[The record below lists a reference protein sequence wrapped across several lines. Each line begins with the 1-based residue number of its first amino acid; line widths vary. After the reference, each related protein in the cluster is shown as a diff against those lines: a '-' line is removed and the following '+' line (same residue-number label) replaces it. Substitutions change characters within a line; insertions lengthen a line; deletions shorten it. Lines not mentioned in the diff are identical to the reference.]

1 MKSIKVK
8 FNNNNGDELRGIL
21 DLPVSKRVHTY
32 VIFAHCFTCN
42 KNLKA
47 IKNISNGLTSNGFG
61 VLRFDF
67 TGLGQSEGEFEDTNF
82 SHNVDD
88 LLAATYFL
96 KENYAR
102 PELIIGHS
110 LGGTASLFAAH
121 RLDYLKAVVTIGS
134 PFQPEHVTKLIES
147 QEEEIKT
154 EGRAKVNVGGR
165 NFTIK
170 KDFYDDLKK
179 HKIDDFIG
187 DLKTPFLIFHSPQ
200 DQIVAINNAELL
212 YKNAHHPKSF
222 VSLDGADHLMSNPKD
237 SLYIGQVIASWA
249 QRYLDTDEKEIK
261 LKSDHDVI
269 ARLNVDDNFTTDMA
283 IGDHNMLAD
292 EPESYGGKNLGPNP
306 YEFLSAALASCT
318 AMTVIMYA
326 RKKKIPLNN
335 VEVHVSH
342 NKDHCED
349 CKASN
354 SKNAKIDIFQREVLL
369 EGELDDL
376 QRKKLLKMA
385 DKCPVHK
392 TIKSEIE
399 VKTRLVD

>member
-1 MKSIKVK
+1 MKSNKVN
-8 FNNNNGDELRGIL
+8 FNNNQGNELSGIL
-21 DLPVSKRVHTY
+21 DLPINKRVHTY

-67 TGLGQSEGEFEDTNF
+67 TGLGQSKGEFEDTNF

-88 LLAATYFL
+88 LIAASNFL
-96 KENYAR
+96 EEKYNK
-102 PELIIGHS
+102 PELIVGHS

-121 RLDYLKAVVTIGS
+121 RLDSIKAVVTIAS

-147 QEEEIKT
+147 KEEEIKN
-154 EGRAKVNVGGR
+154 EGKARVNVGGR

-170 KDFYDDLKK
+170 KDFYDDIKK

-187 DLKTPFLIFHSPQ
+187 DLKIPLLIFHSPQ
-200 DQIVAINNAELL
+200 DQIVTIKNAELL
-212 YKNAHHPKSF
+212 YKHAHHPKSF
-222 VSLDGADHLMSNPKD
+222 VSLDGADHLMSNAKD
-237 SLYIGQVIASWA
+237 SSYIGKVIASWA
-249 QRYLDTDEKEIK
+249 QRYLDTDEKEIN
-261 LKSDHDVI
+261 LKSDHDVM
-269 ARLNVDDNFTTDMA
+269 ASLSHNDDFTTDMA

-318 AMTVIMYA
+318 AITIQMYA
-326 RKKKIPLNN
+326 KRKELVLEN

-342 NKDHCED
+342 KKDHCED
-349 CKASN
+349 CKGIDN
-354 SKNAKIDIFQREVLL
+354 EKAKIDTFKREIAF
-369 EGELDDL
+369 EGELDE
-376 QRKKLLKMA
+376 KEKEKLLGIA
-385 DKCPVHK
+385 DKCTVHK
-392 TIKSEIE
+392 TLHHKIEIKTI
-399 VKTRLVD
+399 LVD